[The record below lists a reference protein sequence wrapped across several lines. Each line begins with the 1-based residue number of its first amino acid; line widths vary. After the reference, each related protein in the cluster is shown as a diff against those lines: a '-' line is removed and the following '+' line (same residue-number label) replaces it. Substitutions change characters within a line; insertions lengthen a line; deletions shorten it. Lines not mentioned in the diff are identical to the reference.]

1 VSIFGA
7 GGGGKSGAAGRK
19 AKEAKDN
26 LDSTSYAK
34 IIELL
39 SEGEIEG
46 FATPSRLGLTQGTT
60 EYTNASLKDVFFN
73 KTRLLREGASN
84 TAPQEADFNFSN
96 VTLVPRFGTQA
107 QEYVPGFDAV
117 EEEVAVG
124 SDVLEGLPIT
134 RTITDTNIDAARIT
148 INVPLLQTVK
158 DNGDILGAE
167 INLQIA
173 VQYNSGGF
181 TTVIDD
187 TIKGRTSD
195 LYQRDYIVNL
205 NTVNGIIAGTY
216 IQAGTTVT
224 VITATPHNLSEG
236 TPFFSS
242 VLSGTATSGTRSVAT
257 IISATSFT
265 YTAPTSLTTSGNLQ
279 LNDAFPVDIR
289 ITRITPDS
297 TTVKLSNAFSWFS
310 YTELIYQ
317 KLRYPNS
324 AYVALRIDA
333 EQFSSIPSRSYR
345 IRGIKVR
352 IPNNATVDIN
362 TGRLTYAGV
371 WSGVFGAAAWTT
383 DPAWILWDLLTSTR
397 IGLGDHIQEST
408 LDKWAFFQ
416 ASKYCNELV
425 PTGISSPTVEPRF
438 SCNVNIQT
446 QEEAYKLIN
455 DMCSVFRAMPY
466 WAAGSLTMMQDRP
479 ADPTALF
486 SLANVSTEG
495 FNYEGSSLKTRATVV
510 IVGWLNLDLGDID
523 REVVEDFEGISKYGV
538 ITKEV
543 SAFAC
548 TSRSQAHRIGRWLL
562 YSERYEGEVVAFT
575 TSLENGIIVRP
586 GAIIE
591 IADPVKAG
599 VRRAGRL
606 SSATTT
612 VLTVDSDVDLPTSG
626 TVSVVLPDGIV
637 ENRTI
642 SSVAGTAITVTA
654 AFTAAPQAGAMWLV
668 DGGAVQPTTW
678 RVLGITE
685 QDGTNYSITAI
696 SYDAGK
702 YANVENGEPLQPR
715 SISVLNVPPET
726 PTDLTSVELFYVLNG
741 RVATKLS
748 LTWKG
753 VRGVNE
759 YRIRWREEFS
769 NWTETKVYGPL
780 YEIEDVVDANYQIEV
795 YAISAT
801 LILSSA
807 PAELSVAVL
816 GVTAPPANVTGV
828 SLVPINESTA
838 IIQWDLATDLDVLVG
853 GEVLLRHDPRDIPT
867 AEWATSNAIVQAAA
881 GNQTQ
886 KQVPLL
892 EGTYFIAFRD
902 QSGVRSV
909 TPVAIPAVLPTPQPR
924 LVVKTWAEE
933 NESPKFNGTD
943 TNLGY
948 DAGYDGLFLDPSVDL
963 DGEYIYEDTLDL
975 GQVYDINVQRRVVSG
990 AVTFGTLFDDVAGLF
1005 DDQPGDF
1012 DGGELDQVNAVTYVR
1027 VTDDDPAGTPT
1038 WGDWNEYANAIVRG
1052 RGIQLK
1058 VEGVTSTAQVGL
1070 VISEL
1075 GATAELQQRT
1085 ETASSSGSSTYTVTY
1100 ADAFYAAPDVTIS
1113 PSNMATGD
1121 FFTLT
1126 SVTRT
1131 GFTVAF
1137 SNSASAAVTRSFTYT
1152 AVGYG
1157 REII

>member
-46 FATPSRLGLTQGTT
+46 FATPSRLGLTQGTDA
-60 EYTNASLKDVFFN
+60 YTNASLKDVFFN

-297 TTVKLSNAFSWFS
+297 VSVKLSNAFSWFS

-383 DPAWILWDLLTSTR
+383 DPAWILWDST
-397 IGLGDHIQEST
+397 H
-408 LDKWAFFQ
+408 
-416 ASKYCNELV
+416 
-425 PTGISSPTVEPRF
+425 
-438 SCNVNIQT
+438 
-446 QEEAYKLIN
+446 
-455 DMCSVFRAMPY
+455 
-466 WAAGSLTMMQDRP
+466 
-479 ADPTALF
+479 
-486 SLANVSTEG
+486 
-495 FNYEGSSLKTRATVV
+495 
-510 IVGWLNLDLGDID
+510 
-523 REVVEDFEGISKYGV
+523 
-538 ITKEV
+538 
-543 SAFAC
+543 
-548 TSRSQAHRIGRWLL
+548 
-562 YSERYEGEVVAFT
+562 
-575 TSLENGIIVRP
+575 
-586 GAIIE
+586 
-591 IADPVKAG
+591 
-599 VRRAGRL
+599 
-606 SSATTT
+606 
-612 VLTVDSDVDLPTSG
+612 
-626 TVSVVLPDGIV
+626 
-637 ENRTI
+637 
-642 SSVAGTAITVTA
+642 
-654 AFTAAPQAGAMWLV
+654 
-668 DGGAVQPTTW
+668 
-678 RVLGITE
+678 
-685 QDGTNYSITAI
+685 
-696 SYDAGK
+696 
-702 YANVENGEPLQPR
+702 
-715 SISVLNVPPET
+715 
-726 PTDLTSVELFYVLNG
+726 
-741 RVATKLS
+741 
-748 LTWKG
+748 
-753 VRGVNE
+753 
-759 YRIRWREEFS
+759 
-769 NWTETKVYGPL
+769 
-780 YEIEDVVDANYQIEV
+780 
-795 YAISAT
+795 
-801 LILSSA
+801 
-807 PAELSVAVL
+807 
-816 GVTAPPANVTGV
+816 
-828 SLVPINESTA
+828 
-838 IIQWDLATDLDVLVG
+838 
-853 GEVLLRHDPRDIPT
+853 
-867 AEWATSNAIVQAAA
+867 
-881 GNQTQ
+881 
-886 KQVPLL
+886 
-892 EGTYFIAFRD
+892 
-902 QSGVRSV
+902 
-909 TPVAIPAVLPTPQPR
+909 
-924 LVVKTWAEE
+924 
-933 NESPKFNGTD
+933 
-943 TNLGY
+943 
-948 DAGYDGLFLDPSVDL
+948 
-963 DGEYIYEDTLDL
+963 
-975 GQVYDINVQRRVVSG
+975 
-990 AVTFGTLFDDVAGLF
+990 
-1005 DDQPGDF
+1005 
-1012 DGGELDQVNAVTYVR
+1012 
-1027 VTDDDPAGTPT
+1027 
-1038 WGDWNEYANAIVRG
+1038 
-1052 RGIQLK
+1052 
-1058 VEGVTSTAQVGL
+1058 
-1070 VISEL
+1070 
-1075 GATAELQQRT
+1075 
-1085 ETASSSGSSTYTVTY
+1085 
-1100 ADAFYAAPDVTIS
+1100 
-1113 PSNMATGD
+1113 
-1121 FFTLT
+1121 
-1126 SVTRT
+1126 
-1131 GFTVAF
+1131 
-1137 SNSASAAVTRSFTYT
+1137 
-1152 AVGYG
+1152 
-1157 REII
+1157 